1 MNPFNKHRNINK
13 ECKPT
18 LFFLLPCL
26 KFLPSMRIIAEL
38 PHPDFKIT
46 MFHWNN
52 RYLIKIEQGYLE
64 QTYKID
70 QFEVAEDDLKKV
82 LDEPFL
88 KQVTERFS
96 EMYRSFH
103 EALQRVENQMN

>member
-1 MNPFNKHRNINK
+1 
-13 ECKPT
+13 
-18 LFFLLPCL
+18 
-26 KFLPSMRIIAEL
+26 MRIIAEL

-46 MFHWNN
+46 IFQWNN

-70 QFEVAEDDLKKV
+70 QFELAESDIKKV
-82 LDEPFL
+82 LDQAFL
-88 KQVTERFS
+88 TQVSQRFA
-96 EMYRSFH
+96 EMHKSLH

>member
-1 MNPFNKHRNINK
+1 
-13 ECKPT
+13 
-18 LFFLLPCL
+18 
-26 KFLPSMRIIAEL
+26 MRIIAEL

-46 MFHWNN
+46 VFQWNN

-70 QFEVAEDDLKKV
+70 QFELDESDIKKV
-82 LDEPFL
+82 LDQDFL
-88 KQVTERFS
+88 SQVTERFAQMHKS
-96 EMYRSFH
+96 LS